1 MAKTVIGVE
10 LKAETSG
17 VEKSVGSFKQKLRE
31 ANQELLGLTEK
42 FGATSKEATEAAKKV
57 AGLKDA
63 IGDAKALSDSFSPD
77 APFNALGGAIQGAV
91 SGFQALQG
99 VQALFGSESEELNKT
114 LVKLNAV
121 MALSQG
127 VNGLVAA
134 KDAFVNLTAVVKN
147 NTIFIKANEVAT
159 KGAAFVMK
167 LFGQSVNTTS
177 TSFKV
182 LKGAIAATGI
192 GVLILLVGEAVQ
204 AFNEF
209 TSASDAAAESQK
221 RLNDLSVKNADD
233 QLNRITDKINREEKF
248 EIARAKIAGKTDQEI
263 FEIQQEYQ
271 RKRIRS
277 LNDYYNSVRTIDED
291 KADDAIKAAN
301 KINEEGQ
308 LAELNN
314 QIKLKEIRDNAAK
327 KEKEDRDNAQK
338 KLDEEKKKREEE
350 QKKFGISLVQ
360 QKVDADAD
368 ALEEGLKNAKEYD
381 QLQLDVEQAQSNARL
396 QISIDRAN
404 KEKELR
410 DQQISDDK
418 AAAEAKIQ
426 TLNLVANTTETFANL
441 LGKQTAAGKALAI
454 ASATI
459 NTYQGASE
467 ALKANYG
474 AFGPAAQVARVLSV
488 AAVIATGLK
497 QVREIAKT
505 KVPGGGG
512 GGSVP
517 SAPSISSFAPQATTT
532 SLNQQSI
539 NAIGNV
545 AARAYV
551 LETDVSGN
559 QERVRRLNR
568 AARIN

>member
-57 AGLKDA
+57 ANLKDA

-77 APFNALGGAIQGAV
+77 APFTALGGAITGAV

-114 LVKLNAV
+114 LVKLNAA

-127 VNGLVAA
+127 VNGLFAA
-134 KDAFVNLTAVVKN
+134 KDAFVNLSAV
-147 NTIFIKANEVAT
+147 IKTQVV
-159 KGAAFVMK
+159 GAF
-167 LFGQSVNTTS
+167 S
-177 TSFKV
+177 TLRGAIISTGI
-182 LKGAIAATGI
+182 GAIAI
-192 GVLILLVGEAVQ
+192 GVLAIATNFEKVKQTLINLIPGLKQVFEFIGNIADKAKEWLGISEDQLDTQKALADATSEA
-204 AFNEF
+204 NEF
-209 TSASDAAAESQK
+209 FGKQFAEIDRLTNIDKLRAKARGATQAEIDRIELQGLQNKKRIVDGLIEQNKRLLGADDTALQQQLQKLNQEIELKGLEQAAANAEKRKEVVKKVKDDTLAEEAKFQESLRKQRQDQDAADLLDFEKRIEAESKAEDEANKAQAENK
-221 RLNDLSVKNADD
+221 IFWDQYYADAFVKN
-233 QLNRITDKINREEKF
+233 L
-248 EIARAKIAGKTDQEI
+248 
-263 FEIQQEYQ
+263 
-271 RKRIRS
+271 
-277 LNDYYNSVRTIDED
+277 
-291 KADDAIKAAN
+291 
-301 KINEEGQ
+301 
-308 LAELNN
+308 
-314 QIKLKEIRDNAAK
+314 
-327 KEKEDRDNAQK
+327 
-338 KLDEEKKKREEE
+338 EE
-350 QKKFGISLVQ
+350 Q
-360 QKVDADAD
+360 
-368 ALEEGLKNAKEYD
+368 
-381 QLQLDVEQAQSNARL
+381 QAA
-396 QISIDRAN
+396 
-404 KEKELR
+404 
-410 DQQISDDK
+410 DK

-426 TLNLVANTTETFANL
+426 TLNLVANTAETFANL

-497 QVREIAKT
+497 QVREIAKI
-505 KVPGGGG
+505 KVPGGG

>member
-57 AGLKDA
+57 ANLKDA

-77 APFNALGGAIQGAV
+77 APFTALGGAITGAV

-114 LVKLNAV
+114 LVKLNAA

-127 VNGLVAA
+127 VNGLFAA
-134 KDAFVNLTAVVKN
+134 KDAFVNLSAV
-147 NTIFIKANEVAT
+147 IKTQVV
-159 KGAAFVMK
+159 GAF
-167 LFGQSVNTTS
+167 S
-177 TSFKV
+177 TLRGAIISTGI
-182 LKGAIAATGI
+182 GAIAI
-192 GVLILLVGEAVQ
+192 GVLAIATNFEKVKQTLINLIPGLKQVFEFIGNIADKAKEWLGISEDQLDTQKALADATSEA
-204 AFNEF
+204 NEF
-209 TSASDAAAESQK
+209 FGKQFAEIDRLTNIDKLRAKTRGATQAEIDRIELQGLQNKKRIVDGLIEQNKRLLGADDTALQQQLQKLNQEIELKGLEQAAANAEKRKEVVKKVKDDTLAEEAKFQESLRKQRQDQDAADLLDFEKRIEAESKAEDEANKAQAENK
-221 RLNDLSVKNADD
+221 IFWDQYYADAFVKN
-233 QLNRITDKINREEKF
+233 L
-248 EIARAKIAGKTDQEI
+248 
-263 FEIQQEYQ
+263 
-271 RKRIRS
+271 
-277 LNDYYNSVRTIDED
+277 
-291 KADDAIKAAN
+291 
-301 KINEEGQ
+301 
-308 LAELNN
+308 
-314 QIKLKEIRDNAAK
+314 
-327 KEKEDRDNAQK
+327 
-338 KLDEEKKKREEE
+338 EE
-350 QKKFGISLVQ
+350 Q
-360 QKVDADAD
+360 
-368 ALEEGLKNAKEYD
+368 
-381 QLQLDVEQAQSNARL
+381 QAA
-396 QISIDRAN
+396 
-404 KEKELR
+404 
-410 DQQISDDK
+410 DK

-426 TLNLVANTTETFANL
+426 TLNLVANTAETFANL

-497 QVREIAKT
+497 QVREIAKI
-505 KVPGGGG
+505 KVPGGG

>member
-10 LKAETSG
+10 LKGDASG
-17 VEKSVGSFKQKLRE
+17 VDKSVGSFKKQLRE
-31 ANQELLGLTEK
+31 ANAELLGLTEK

-114 LVKLNAV
+114 LVKLNAA

-127 VNGLVAA
+127 VNGLFAA
-134 KDAFVNLTAVVKN
+134 KDAFVNLTAVVK
-147 NTIFIKANEVAT
+147 TQVV
-159 KGAAFVMK
+159 GAF
-167 LFGQSVNTTS
+167 S
-177 TSFKV
+177 T
-182 LKGAIAATGI
+182 LRGAIISTGI
-192 GVLILLVGEAVQ
+192 GALAIGVLAIATNFEKVKETLINLIPGLKQVFEFIGNIADKAKEWLGISEDQLDTQKALADATSEA
-204 AFNEF
+204 NEF
-209 TSASDAAAESQK
+209 FGKQFAEIDRLTNIDKLRAKTRGATQAEIDRIELQGLQNKKRIVDGLIEQNKRLLGADDTALQQQLQKLNQEIELKGLEQAAANAEKRKEVVKKVKDDTLAEEVKFQESLRKQRQDQDAADLLDFEKRIEVESKAEDEANKAQAENK
-221 RLNDLSVKNADD
+221 IFWDQYYADAFVKN
-233 QLNRITDKINREEKF
+233 L
-248 EIARAKIAGKTDQEI
+248 
-263 FEIQQEYQ
+263 
-271 RKRIRS
+271 
-277 LNDYYNSVRTIDED
+277 
-291 KADDAIKAAN
+291 
-301 KINEEGQ
+301 
-308 LAELNN
+308 
-314 QIKLKEIRDNAAK
+314 
-327 KEKEDRDNAQK
+327 
-338 KLDEEKKKREEE
+338 EE
-350 QKKFGISLVQ
+350 Q
-360 QKVDADAD
+360 
-368 ALEEGLKNAKEYD
+368 
-381 QLQLDVEQAQSNARL
+381 QAA
-396 QISIDRAN
+396 
-404 KEKELR
+404 
-410 DQQISDDK
+410 DK

-559 QERVRRLNR
+559 QERIRRLNR

>member
-10 LKAETSG
+10 LKGDASG
-17 VEKSVGSFKQKLRE
+17 VDKSVGSFKKQLRE
-31 ANQELLGLTEK
+31 ANAELLGLTEK

-114 LVKLNAV
+114 LVKLNAA

-127 VNGLVAA
+127 VNGLFAA
-134 KDAFVNLTAVVKN
+134 KDAFVNLTAVVK
-147 NTIFIKANEVAT
+147 TQVV
-159 KGAAFVMK
+159 GAF
-167 LFGQSVNTTS
+167 S
-177 TSFKV
+177 T
-182 LKGAIAATGI
+182 LRGAIISTGI
-192 GVLILLVGEAVQ
+192 GALAIGVLAIATNFEKVKETLINLIPGLKQVFEFIGNIADKAKEWLGISEDQLDTQKALADATSEA
-204 AFNEF
+204 NEF
-209 TSASDAAAESQK
+209 FGKQFAEIDRLTNIEKLRAKARGASQAEIDRIELQGLQNKKRIVDGLIEQNKRLLGADDTALQQQLQKLNQEIELKGLEQAAANAEKRKEVVKKVKDDTLAEEVKFQESLRKQRQDQDAADLLDFEKRIEVESKAEDEANKAQAENK
-221 RLNDLSVKNADD
+221 IFWDQYYADAFVKN
-233 QLNRITDKINREEKF
+233 L
-248 EIARAKIAGKTDQEI
+248 
-263 FEIQQEYQ
+263 
-271 RKRIRS
+271 
-277 LNDYYNSVRTIDED
+277 
-291 KADDAIKAAN
+291 
-301 KINEEGQ
+301 
-308 LAELNN
+308 
-314 QIKLKEIRDNAAK
+314 
-327 KEKEDRDNAQK
+327 
-338 KLDEEKKKREEE
+338 EE
-350 QKKFGISLVQ
+350 Q
-360 QKVDADAD
+360 
-368 ALEEGLKNAKEYD
+368 
-381 QLQLDVEQAQSNARL
+381 QAA
-396 QISIDRAN
+396 
-404 KEKELR
+404 
-410 DQQISDDK
+410 DK

-559 QERVRRLNR
+559 QERIRRLNR